1 MLDPKRAPLQKIPM
15 SIKKYIDDNIS
26 SPVALIGCRATDPR
40 ISLDCC
46 EYDLV
51 IIMEDMD
58 AYLDKYLRIDH
69 HNVELVNIWSTRKNI
84 IATKGMI
91 IVNGLVA
98 HEVFSPSHS
107 LYTNAL
113 AAFGKKSIVASL
125 FCSDKIDT
133 FVSKSPILASMWLKI
148 SAYRFLEGMLA
159 LAGHRPMPLHELNQI
174 RNLEFDEQYISDGI
188 QVALT
193 CIGIERST
201 RSTISR
207 SSSAIMQL
215 CSENYDKELIIEKA
229 NHLVKL
235 GMLPDCYYYLGKIA
249 DRVLA
254 NKDSLFF
261 NSYSKLIQISMDLG
275 IDAPLIQ
282 KLNLELFATAKNVL
296 KNYRRITAA

>member
-1 MLDPKRAPLQKIPM
+1 MRALLQKIPI
-15 SIKKYIDDNIS
+15 SIKKYVDDNID
-26 SPVALIGCRATDPR
+26 SPVALIGCRATNPR

-51 IIMEDMD
+51 IIREHTDL
-58 AYLDKYLRIDH
+58 YKDKYLKIDD
-69 HNVELVNIWSTRKNI
+69 HNVELINIWDPRKNI

-91 IVNGLVA
+91 IVSGLVA
-98 HEVFSPSHS
+98 HQLFSQSTYAS
-107 LYTNAL
+107 AL
-113 AAFGKKSIVASL
+113 GAFGKKSIVASL

-133 FVSKSPILASMWLKI
+133 VVSKCPILASMWLKI
-148 SAYRFLEGMLA
+148 SAYHFLEGMLA
-159 LAGHRPMPLHELNQI
+159 LAGYRPMPLHELNQI
-174 RNLEFDEQYISDGI
+174 RNLEFEEQYISDGI

-207 SSSAIMQL
+207 SSSAISQL

-229 NHLVKL
+229 KHLVKL
-235 GMLPDCYYYLGKIA
+235 GMLPDCYYYLGKMA
-249 DRVLA
+249 SKVLA
-254 NKDSLFF
+254 NKDSAFF

-282 KLNLELFATAKNVL
+282 KLHLQLFSAAKNVL

>member
-1 MLDPKRAPLQKIPM
+1 MRTLLQTIPV
-15 SIKKYIDDNIS
+15 SIKKYVDDNIA
-26 SPVALIGCRATDPR
+26 SPVALIGCRATNPR
-40 ISLDCC
+40 LSLDCC

-51 IIMEDMD
+51 IIREDTGL
-58 AYLDKYLRIDH
+58 YKDKYLKIDDY
-69 HNVELVNIWSTRKNI
+69 NVELINMWDTRKNI
-84 IATKGMI
+84 IAMKGMI

-98 HEVFSPSHS
+98 PQFFSHS
-107 LYTNAL
+107 IHASAL
-113 AAFGKKSIVASL
+113 GAFGKKSIVASL
-125 FCSDKIDT
+125 FCSDTIGRV
-133 FVSKSPILASMWLKI
+133 VSKSPILASMWLKI
-148 SAYRFLEGMLA
+148 SAYHFLEGILA

-174 RNLEFDEQYISDGI
+174 RNLEFEDQCVSDGI

-207 SSSAIMQL
+207 SSSAILQL

-229 NHLVKL
+229 KHLVRL
-235 GMLPDCYYYLGKIA
+235 GMLPDCYYYLGKVA
-249 DRVLA
+249 GKVLA
-254 NKDSLFF
+254 NKDSAFF

-282 KLNLELFATAKNVL
+282 KLHLQLFAVAKNIL

>member
-1 MLDPKRAPLQKIPM
+1 MFDPMRAPLQKIPI
-15 SIKKYIDDNIS
+15 SIKKYVDDNIA
-26 SPVALIGCRATDPR
+26 SPVALIGCRATNPR

-51 IIMEDMD
+51 IIRQHTDS
-58 AYLDKYLRIDH
+58 YKDKYLKIDDY
-69 HNVELVNIWSTRKNI
+69 NVELINMWNTSKNI

-98 HEVFSPSHS
+98 PQFFSHS
-107 LYTNAL
+107 IYASAL
-113 AAFGKKSIVASL
+113 GAFGKKSIVASL
-125 FCSDKIDT
+125 FCSDTIDT

-148 SAYRFLEGMLA
+148 SAYHFLEGILA

-174 RNLEFDEQYISDGI
+174 RNLEFEEQYISDGI

-207 SSSAIMQL
+207 SSSAISKL
-215 CSENYDKELIIEKA
+215 CSENYDKELVIEKA
-229 NHLVKL
+229 KHLVKL
-235 GMLPDCYYYLGKIA
+235 GMLPDCYYYLGKMA
-249 DRVLA
+249 STVLA
-254 NKDSLFF
+254 NKDSAFF

-282 KLNLELFATAKNVL
+282 KLHLQLFAAAKNVL

>member
-1 MLDPKRAPLQKIPM
+1 MLDPMRAPLQKIPM

-51 IIMEDMD
+51 IIRERVD
-58 AYLDKYLRIDH
+58 AYLDKYVRIED
-69 HNVELVNIWSTRKNI
+69 HNVELINICNMRKNI

-98 HEVFSPSHS
+98 REVFSNSI
-107 LYTNAL
+107 YANAL
-113 AAFGKKSIVASL
+113 GAFGIKSIVASL

-133 FVSKSPILASMWLKI
+133 LVSKSSILASMWLKI
-148 SAYRFLEGMLA
+148 SAYRFLEGILA

-174 RNLEFDEQYISDGI
+174 RNLEFEEQYISDGI
-188 QVALT
+188 QIALT

-207 SSSAIMQL
+207 SSSAIVQL
-215 CSENYDKELIIEKA
+215 CSENYDRQLIIEKA

-235 GMLPDCYYYLGKIA
+235 GMLPDCYYYLGKMA

-254 NKDSLFF
+254 NKDSVFF
-261 NSYSKLIQISMDLG
+261 NTYSKLIQISMDLG
-275 IDAPLIQ
+275 IDGPLIQ
-282 KLNLELFATAKNVL
+282 KLHLELFATAKNVL

>member
-1 MLDPKRAPLQKIPM
+1 LQKIPI
-15 SIKKYIDDNIS
+15 SIKKYVDDNIA
-26 SPVALIGCRATDPR
+26 SPVALIGCRATNPR

-51 IIMEDMD
+51 IIRQHTDH
-58 AYLDKYLRIDH
+58 YKDKYLKIDDY
-69 HNVELVNIWSTRKNI
+69 NVELINMWNTRKNI

-98 HEVFSPSHS
+98 PQFFSHS
-107 LYTNAL
+107 IYASAL
-113 AAFGKKSIVASL
+113 GAFGKKSIVASL
-125 FCSDKIDT
+125 FCSDTIDT

-148 SAYRFLEGMLA
+148 SAYQFLEGILA
-159 LAGHRPMPLHELNQI
+159 LAGYRPMPLHELNQI
-174 RNLEFDEQYISDGI
+174 RNLEFEEQYISDGI

-193 CIGIERST
+193 CIGVERST

-207 SSSAIMQL
+207 SSSAILQL
-215 CSENYDKELIIEKA
+215 CSENYDNELIIEKA
-229 NHLVKL
+229 KHLVKL
-235 GMLPDCYYYLGKIA
+235 GMLPDCYYYLGKMA
-249 DRVLA
+249 SRVLA
-254 NKDSLFF
+254 NKDSAFF

-282 KLNLELFATAKNVL
+282 KLHLQLFAAAKNVL

>member
-1 MLDPKRAPLQKIPM
+1 MRAPLQKIPL
-15 SIKKYIDDNIS
+15 SIKKYVDNNIA
-26 SPVALIGCRATDPR
+26 SPVALIGCRATNPR

-46 EYDLV
+46 EYDLM
-51 IIMEDMD
+51 IIRQDTD
-58 AYLDKYLRIDH
+58 LHKDKYLKIDDY
-69 HNVELVNIWSTRKNI
+69 NVEFINMWNTSKNI

-98 HEVFSPSHS
+98 PQFFSHS
-107 LYTNAL
+107 IYSSAL
-113 AAFGKKSIVASL
+113 GAFGKKSLVASL
-125 FCSDKIDT
+125 FCSGTIDI

-148 SAYRFLEGMLA
+148 SAYHFLEGILA
-159 LAGHRPMPLHELNQI
+159 LAGCRPMPLHELNQI
-174 RNLEFDEQYISDGI
+174 RNLEFEEQYISDGI

-207 SSSAIMQL
+207 SSSAISQL

-229 NHLVKL
+229 KHLVKL
-235 GMLPDCYYYLGKIA
+235 GMLPDCYYYLGKMA
-249 DRVLA
+249 SRVLA
-254 NKDSLFF
+254 NKDSAFF

-282 KLNLELFATAKNVL
+282 KLHLQLFATAKNVL